1 MLIMAIYKRK
11 IVPLQLIMTIQDKF
25 IELAGLKMSQTE
37 SKNVTD
43 TQKMSQTESENVTEL
58 TSDELN
64 LSLEPQ
70 VLKSVK
76 EKKKRRKQAIVSLMN
91 KDSHIKVEAIAEKLD
106 VHKRTVLRD
115 IDELKKELVIERIG
129 GDFGGEWKII
139 KKK

>member
-1 MLIMAIYKRK
+1 MAIYKRK

-25 IELAGLKMSQTE
+25 IELAGL
-37 SKNVTD
+37 
-43 TQKMSQTESENVTEL
+43 KMSQTESENVTEL

-115 IDELKKELVIERIG
+115 IDEIPIDVSHASRKAW
-129 GDFGGEWKII
+129 DFFNQII
-139 KKK
+139 F

>member
-1 MLIMAIYKRK
+1 MAIYKRK

-25 IELAGLKMSQTE
+25 IELAGLKMSQIETE
-37 SKNVTD
+37 NVTD

-115 IDELKKELVIERIG
+115 IDEIPIDVSHASRKAW
-129 GDFGGEWKII
+129 DFLNQIFF
-139 KKK
+139 

>member
-1 MLIMAIYKRK
+1 MAIYKRK
-11 IVPLQLIMTIQDKF
+11 IVPLQLIMTIQDKY
-25 IELAGLKMSQTE
+25 IELTG
-37 SKNVTD
+37 V
-43 TQKMSQTESENVTEL
+43 KMSQTESENVTEL

-64 LSLEPQ
+64 LS
-70 VLKSVK
+70 
-76 EKKKRRKQAIVSLMN
+76 R
-91 KDSHIKVEAIAEKLD
+91 VEAIAEKLD

>member
-11 IVPLQLIMTIQDKF
+11 IVPLQLIMTIQDKY
-25 IELAGLKMSQTE
+25 IELTG
-37 SKNVTD
+37 V
-43 TQKMSQTESENVTEL
+43 KMSQTESENVTEL

-64 LSLEPQ
+64 LS
-70 VLKSVK
+70 
-76 EKKKRRKQAIVSLMN
+76 R
-91 KDSHIKVEAIAEKLD
+91 VEAIAEKLD